1 MPVRRRL
8 AFYGTSVAAAG
19 MFVFIV
25 LLSALAA
32 NGVRDDQDRTLTTM
46 ADAATAALERGD
58 ASPTGGRPLVVID
71 LAAGTEPFLLVL
83 AADGTVRYASGLLNG
98 APPRIPAAVVVEA
111 NERGRSAATVAAAG
125 LAPKIG
131 ADPPEFRV
139 AARRWAKAS
148 DGGVVVAGQ
157 SAAFPNNQLAGFRVF
172 LVIAAIVT
180 LIVVA
185 IVSWLVA
192 GRAVRPLVTLAETT
206 EAIGTTGDLSKRLAP
221 SRSRD
226 EVGRLTTS
234 FNAMIERLQSSQADL
249 AAALAAQQRFVA
261 DASHELRTPL
271 STIRTNAEF
280 LRGRPDAAAGDR
292 AEAIADVASETE
304 RMSRLVDGLL
314 VLARADAGVAL
325 ERRPVDLRAI
335 AADEVRRV
343 RAPGR
348 VRDETHEVK
357 VTAEGS
363 ALVSG
368 DPDALGRAIRV
379 LLDNAFRHGRPPI
392 GITITKREGRIHLEV
407 RDAGPGLPDGS
418 EERLFERF
426 YRADPSRSGE
436 GTGLGLSI
444 ARAIVEAHGGTVRA
458 ISADGGGAAVTIE
471 LPAL

>member
-1 MPVRRRL
+1 MPIRRRL
-8 AFYGTSVAAAG
+8 ALYGISVAAAG

-25 LLSALAA
+25 LLSGLGA

-46 ADAATAALERGD
+46 ADAAAAALARGD
-58 ASPTGGRPLVVID
+58 AAPTAVRPLVVID
-71 LAAGTEPFLLVL
+71 LGASTEPFLLVL
-83 AADGTVRYASGLLNG
+83 AADGTVRYASGLLDG

-111 NERGRSAATVAAAG
+111 SEQGRSVATVAAAG
-125 LAPKIG
+125 LAPRG
-131 ADPPEFRV
+131 ETESALRV
-139 AARRWAKAS
+139 VARKWASAS

-157 SAAFPNNQLAGFRVF
+157 STAFPNNQIAGFRVF

-206 EAIGTTGDLSKRLAP
+206 GAIGTTGDLSKRIAL

-226 EVGRLTTS
+226 ELGRLSTS
-234 FNAMIERLQSSQADL
+234 FNAMLDRLQSSQADL

-280 LRGRPDAAAGDR
+280 LRERPDAAAGDR
-292 AEAIADVASETE
+292 ADALADVVSEAE

-314 VLARADAGVAL
+314 VLARADAGVAV
-325 ERRPVDLRAI
+325 ERRPVDLRAV
-335 AADEVRRV
+335 ATEEVRRLRPQG
-343 RAPGR
+343 RA
-348 VRDETHEVK
+348 RDESSGVQ
-357 VTAEGS
+357 VTAQGS

-368 DPDALGRAIRV
+368 DPEALGRVIRI
-379 LLDNAFRHGRPPI
+379 LLDNAFRHGSPPV
-392 GITITKREGRIHLEV
+392 GITITKRESRIHLEV
-407 RDAGPGLPDGS
+407 RDAGPGLPKGS
-418 EERLFERF
+418 EERIFERF
-426 YRADPSRSGE
+426 YRADTARSGE

-444 ARAIVEAHGGTVRA
+444 ARAIVEAHGGTIRA
-458 ISADGGGAAVTIE
+458 LTADGGGTAVTIE

>member
-25 LLSALAA
+25 LLSALGS
-32 NGVRDDQDRTLTTM
+32 NSVRDDQDRTLNAM
-46 ADAATAALERGD
+46 AESAAAALERGD
-58 ASPTGGRPLVVID
+58 ASPIGRPLIVVD

-83 AADGTVRYASGLLNG
+83 SADGTARYASGLLNG

-111 NERGRSAATVAAAG
+111 NERGRSVVTIAAPG
-125 LAPKIG
+125 LPTKVST
-131 ADPPEFRV
+131 DPPEFRV
-139 AARRWAKAS
+139 VARAWSRAP
-148 DGGVVVAGQ
+148 DRGVVVAGQ
-157 SAAFPNNQLAGFRVF
+157 STAVPNNQLAGVRVF
-172 LVIAAIVT
+172 LLISAIVT

-206 EAIGTTGDLSKRLAP
+206 QAIGTTGDLSKRLVP
-221 SRSRD
+221 SRSHD

-234 FNAMIERLQSSQADL
+234 FNAMIARLQSSQADL

-280 LRGRPDAAAGDR
+280 LREHSDATAVDR
-292 AEAIADVASETE
+292 AEAITDVASEAE

-314 VLARADAGVAL
+314 LLARADAGVAF
-325 ERRPVDLRAI
+325 ERRPVDLRAV
-335 AADEVRRV
+335 AAEETRRV
-343 RAPGR
+343 RSPGR
-348 VRDETHEVK
+348 VRDGAHAVQ

-368 DPDALGRAIRV
+368 DPDALGRVIRA

-392 GITITKREGRIHLEV
+392 AITITKSDGRIHLEV
-407 RDAGPGLPDGS
+407 RDAGPGLPPGS
-418 EERLFERF
+418 EDRIFERF
-426 YRADPSRSGE
+426 HRADPARSGE

-444 ARAIVEAHGGTVRA
+444 ARAVVEAHGGTIRA
-458 ISADGGGAAVTIE
+458 TNAPGGGAAVTLE

>member
-407 RDAGPGLPDGS
+407 RDAGPGLPHGS